1 MQQWEDRQKDQK
13 DQPTEMNDQQHK
25 QPWRKS
31 NQLTVKGKDGMSA
44 MSSNKK
50 SVISISNFDN
60 GELLRNANPGRL
72 RNKERRLIHIK
83 PSQGDEFISENKDDE
98 LLQTQRKRVD
108 EFVSKCSRRPQPQ
121 LSEGRQEQGWVKGRV
136 DRSANIYQRNHYQ
149 PEREIDSWIPE

>member
-50 SVISISNFDN
+50 V
-60 GELLRNANPGRL
+60 
-72 RNKERRLIHIK
+72 
-83 PSQGDEFISENKDDE
+83 
-98 LLQTQRKRVD
+98 
-108 EFVSKCSRRPQPQ
+108 C
-121 LSEGRQEQGWVKGRV
+121 
-136 DRSANIYQRNHYQ
+136 NIYQQ
-149 PEREIDSWIPE
+149 L

>member
-1 MQQWEDRQKDQK
+1 
-13 DQPTEMNDQQHK
+13 
-25 QPWRKS
+25 
-31 NQLTVKGKDGMSA
+31 MSA

-83 PSQGDEFISENKDDE
+83 PSQGDEFISENEDDE
-98 LLQTQRKRVD
+98 LIQTQRKRVD
-108 EFVSKCSRRPQPQ
+108 EFVSKCNRRPQPQ
-121 LSEGRQEQGWVKGRV
+121 LSEGRQEQGWAKGRV

-149 PEREIDSWIPE
+149 LEREMDSWIPE